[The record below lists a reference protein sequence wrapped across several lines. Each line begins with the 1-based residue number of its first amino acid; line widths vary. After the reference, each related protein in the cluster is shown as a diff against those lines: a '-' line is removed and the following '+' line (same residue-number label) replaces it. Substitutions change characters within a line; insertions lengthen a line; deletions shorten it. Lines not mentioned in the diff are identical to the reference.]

1 MRSRSQVARIACVAG
16 ILACG
21 LLPAAAGASVG
32 SGIDTISTFAGS
44 PVFGPVSATSIG
56 VGGGTT
62 DDVATVTLGGIEYA
76 YYAGYSQ
83 NVVRRI
89 DLATDE
95 EQVVAG
101 NGGFGAP
108 TSGSPAT
115 ATTVG
120 PADSVAVD
128 ASGDMAI
135 LGEREVVSFV
145 PASNGTYFGQ
155 TMTAGDIYILPISA
169 QAVALSPQ
177 GNLAY
182 SYDGVISFL
191 PIAGGTATMVSGAG
205 SISGQAVAIDSAGDV
220 AFVGGGGGGE
230 DEVQLVPASS
240 GGTYGGAS
248 AEGAYFGIS
257 MPDAGTAYALVD
269 SCHDDNCIANPG
281 NGGPAPNSTISSPR
295 SVAFDAQGDLVL
307 SESGAY
313 GVRFV
318 AASGGTRYG
327 QTMFAGDIYTIAGG
341 GAGKIADGATATSV
355 ALVPSGAGIESSGE
369 LLTDD
374 GLGGVLRVSPTSD
387 DIETLAGD
395 GSYGYDGDG
404 SEGATAQFGAV
415 SWVASDARG
424 DVAIVD
430 GADSRVRYIPAASGT
445 YFGQPMTAGDIYTV
459 AGNGIPNEFAGGGGN
474 GGPATA
480 PGATF
485 STFQYGA
492 GIALDAGGDLVV
504 ADPSAHEVR
513 FVPAQSGSY
522 YGQAMSA
529 GDVYAIGGPAG
540 LSDPTDIALDAAGDV
555 LVADSGSDEVKKVAA
570 VTGTLTT
577 VVAASATPEPTYIA
591 VDAHGDIALSN
602 RFDSVSFIP
611 AGDGSYFGQPSMT
624 AGSVY
629 RIAGDGSEGNGGDG
643 AGATSAELAE
653 PAGLAFDAAGDLL
666 IAQAGRGPLYHD
678 DAVRFLPAS
687 SGTFY
692 GQSMT
697 VGDIYAI
704 AGNGT
709 DSFAGDGGPGTA
721 AELSEPTAVAMMPGE
736 DVLIADQDNNRV
748 RLLSGSV
755 PTATTGAAGTAS
767 SESDTVSGSVNPQG
781 RPIAYHFEY
790 GTTTAYGSSQPAL
803 DQSVGSDHAEH
814 AESQMLTGL
823 TPGTTYHYR
832 IVADYDEAGATI
844 PVFGADAIFTTAA
857 PAGTSGTSGST
868 TTSTGTTTGSTKST
882 TTGTGTA
889 TSTVARTSPAL
900 ACTTAQVALIDVAQR
915 GSHVQITGAARLV
928 LAGKRVSIRFLAT
941 GRTVGSA
948 TIASDGTFSVSAPLP
963 PAKIRASNRARYEAR
978 IGSLRSLNLKL
989 VRRMY
994 MDSATRA
1001 GSHVRLAGHVTGS
1014 FKAGTPVRIAL
1025 RVTCSHERVV
1035 ATVKLT
1041 QAGTFTAT
1049 VPAPTGAA
1057 SQIAVYR
1064 AATTV
1069 LDNGHPEPTYT
1080 LPTPPAT

>member
-1 MRSRSQVARIACVAG
+1 MRSRSQVTRIACIAG

-21 LLPAAAGASVG
+21 LLPAAAGASIG
-32 SGIDTISTFAGS
+32 TGIGMISTFAGS

-56 VGGGTT
+56 AGGGTT
-62 DDVATVTLGGIEYA
+62 ADVATATLGGTEYA
-76 YYAGYSQ
+76 YYAGYGQ

-101 NGGFGAP
+101 DGGFGAP
-108 TSGSPAT
+108 VDGSPAT

-120 PADSVAVD
+120 PAGSIAVD

-135 LGEREVVSFV
+135 LGERQVVSFV
-145 PASNGTYFGQ
+145 PASSGTYFGQ
-155 TMTAGDIYILPISA
+155 TMTAGDIYILPVAA
-169 QAVALSPQ
+169 QAIALSPQ

-191 PIAGGTATMVSGAG
+191 PITGGKATMVSGAG
-205 SISGQAVAIDSAGDV
+205 SISGQAVAVDSAGDV

-240 GGTYGGAS
+240 SGTYSGAS
-248 AEGAYFGIS
+248 ADGTYFGIS
-257 MPDAGTAYALVD
+257 MPSAGTSYALVD
-269 SCHDDNCIANPG
+269 SCHDDNCFANPG
-281 NGGPAPNSTISSPR
+281 NGGPAPNATIGAPK
-295 SVAFDAQGDLVL
+295 SVAFDTQGDLVL
-307 SESGAY
+307 SEIAY

-318 AASGGTRYG
+318 AASSGTFYG

-341 GAGKIADGATATSV
+341 GAGKITDGATATSV
-355 ALVPSGAGIESSGE
+355 ALVPAGAAIESSGE
-369 LLTDD
+369 LLAED
-374 GLGGVLRVSPTSD
+374 GLGGVLLVSHTSD
-387 DIETLAGD
+387 DIKAIAGD

-404 SEGATAQFGAV
+404 GEGATAQFGDV

-430 GADSRVRYIPAASGT
+430 GADSRVRYIPATSGT
-445 YFGQPMTAGDIYTV
+445 YFGQPMSAGDIYTV
-459 AGNGIPNEFAGGGGN
+459 AGNGIPSEIAGGGGN
-474 GGPATA
+474 GGSATA

-485 STFQYGA
+485 STFQFGA
-492 GIALDAGGDLVV
+492 GIALDASGDLVV
-504 ADPSAHEVR
+504 ADPSANEVR

-529 GDVYAIGGPAG
+529 GDVYAIGGPSG
-540 LSDPTDIALDAAGDV
+540 LSDPTDIALDAAGDAF
-555 LVADSGSDEVKKVAA
+555 VADSGNDEVKKIAA
-570 VTGTLTT
+570 GTGTLTT
-577 VVAASATPEPTYIA
+577 VVAASATPEPTDIA
-591 VDAHGDIALSN
+591 VDSHGDIALSN
-602 RFDSVSFIP
+602 RFDSVNFIP
-611 AGDGSYFGQPSMT
+611 ASDGSYFGQSAMT
-624 AGSVY
+624 AGTVY
-629 RIAGDGSEGNGGDG
+629 KIAGDGLEGNGGDG
-643 AGATSAELAE
+643 SSATSAELAV
-653 PAGLAFDAAGDLL
+653 PAGLAFDATGDLL

-697 VGDIYAI
+697 AGNIYAI
-704 AGNGT
+704 AGSGA

-721 AELSEPTAVAMMPGE
+721 AELAEPTAVAMMPGE

-755 PTATTGAAGTAS
+755 PTATTGAAGAAT

-781 RPIAYHFEY
+781 RPIAYQFEY
-790 GTTTAYGSSQPAL
+790 GTTTAYGTSQPAL
-803 DQSVGSDHAEH
+803 DQSAGSDHSEH
-814 AESQMLTGL
+814 AESQLLSGL
-823 TPGTTYHYR
+823 APTTTYHYR

-844 PVFGADAIFTTAA
+844 AVFGADATFTTAA
-857 PAGTSGTSGST
+857 AASTSGTSGST
-868 TTSTGTTTGSTKST
+868 TTITGSTTGATKST
-882 TTGTGTA
+882 TTGAKTGT
-889 TSTVARTSPAL
+889 STAVTTSPVL
-900 ACTTAQVALIDVAQR
+900 ACTTAQVALIDVVQH

-941 GRTVGSA
+941 DKTVASA
-948 TIASDGTFSVSAPLP
+948 TIAPDGTFSVSAPLP
-963 PAKIRASNRARYEAR
+963 PAKIRGSNRARYEAR
-978 IGSLRSLNLKL
+978 VGSLRSLNLKL
-989 VRRMY
+989 ERRMY
-994 MDSATRA
+994 MDSATRT
-1001 GSHVRLAGHVTGS
+1001 GSRVRLSGHVTGS
-1014 FKAGTPVRIAL
+1014 FRAGTPVKITL
-1025 RVTCSHERVV
+1025 RVTCSRERVV

-1069 LDNGHPEPTYT
+1069 LDDGHPEQTYT
-1080 LPTPPAT
+1080 LPTPPTT